1 MLLDPATG
9 LEDERLGVAL
19 GLFVGKQ
26 AGGGGLAPAA
36 VRLGL
41 AQRPAHTGWW
51 GVYGV
56 TLLCGVGFT
65 VSLFIGL
72 RACAK
77 APGLEA
83 ETQVGVLIGLLA
95 CMAPGALVLRFAPA
109 GPARTSASAQPLHP
123 AASAFLDLPEPRE
136 ASCRLSSQGA
146 VPAPSTAVC
155 PIPSSP

>member
-1 MLLDPATG
+1 M
-9 LEDERLGVAL
+9 
-19 GLFVGKQ
+19 
-26 AGGGGLAPAA
+26 
-36 VRLGL
+36 RLGL

-123 AASAFLDLPEPRE
+123 AASAFLDLPELHE

-155 PIPSSP
+155 PISSSPQRGFYSSGWVP